1 MNGENV
7 HIFLHEMGH
16 TFGLNDFYDW
26 KPPGQ
31 MNFIMMAGSAMFITE
46 FDAWMMRD
54 WWRHLKPKLMTS

>member
-1 MNGENV
+1 V

-31 MNFIMMAGSAMFITE
+31 TNFIMMAGSVMFITE

-54 WWRHLKPKLMTS
+54 WWRHLKPKLMSS